1 MIIRT
6 VEESGAIMREI
17 RDLEDQVCIQES
29 STLCS
34 LLQAVIVL
42 SVVLVLYVT
51 VHQNTLLVQVGYHLM
66 GIWIEIDK

>member
-1 MIIRT
+1 
-6 VEESGAIMREI
+6 
-17 RDLEDQVCIQES
+17 VCIQES

-51 VHQNTLLVQVGYHLM
+51 VHQNTLLYQVGYQLM